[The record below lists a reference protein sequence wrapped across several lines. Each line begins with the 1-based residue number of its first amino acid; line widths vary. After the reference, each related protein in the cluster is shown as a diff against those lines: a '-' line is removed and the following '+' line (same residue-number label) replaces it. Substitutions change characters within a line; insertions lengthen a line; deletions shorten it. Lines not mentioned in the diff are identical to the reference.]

1 MVRVKVCG
9 ITNIIDAENA
19 VLFGADALGF
29 VFAGSPRKIS
39 KEDARSI
46 IEKLPPFITCVGL
59 FVNEDVEKVKE
70 TCQFCRIHTIQF
82 HGNET
87 QPYLDK
93 FSDFKLIKAIRIRD
107 RSDLYQL
114 GDFHADAYL
123 LDSYSKEKM
132 GGTGTTFDWKLA
144 ENLAVSRDDYVK
156 SKRIIIAGGL
166 NPENVVNAIQIIKPF
181 GVDVSSGIEK
191 LPGIKDK
198 ELMRRF
204 ILNAKAVYGEI
215 EASSHRHSN
224 ASD

>member
-29 VFAGSPRKIS
+29 VFAKSPRKLS

-59 FVNEDVEKVKE
+59 FVDEDVEKVKD
-70 TCQFCRIHTIQF
+70 TCQFCHIHTIQF

-87 QPYLDK
+87 QAYLDQ
-93 FSDFKLIKAIRIRD
+93 FPDFKIIKAIRIRD
-107 RSDLYQL
+107 RFDLSQL

-123 LDSYSKEKM
+123 LDSYSREKI
-132 GGTGTTFDWKLA
+132 GGTGTTFDWKLIENLDSYP
-144 ENLAVSRDDYVK
+144 ENLAVSCEGYVK

-166 NPENVVNAIQIIKPF
+166 NPENVVSAIQTIKPF
-181 GVDVSSGIEK
+181 GVDVSSGIEER
-191 LPGIKDK
+191 PGIKDK

-204 ILNAKAVYGEI
+204 IFNAKAV
-215 EASSHRHSN
+215 
-224 ASD
+224 